1 MDGSTA
7 LFVIVVRGGV
17 RLPRVGTSKL
27 LKTIFLADDFK
38 ERGEGMMYNNNN
50 LI

>member
-38 ERGEGMMYNNNN
+38 EARG
-50 LI
+50 